1 MAAAPL
7 ASEPQLAR
15 LRTRL
20 AAAMA
25 RRGVSRRELS
35 FRTGYTEAVVSFWL
49 SGSRIPSAEALVKLS
64 RALDVDTDWLLGFD
78 RVGHGYARSAPRD
91 GTVPPPTSRP

>member
-1 MAAAPL
+1 MPAGPYM
-7 ASEPQLAR
+7 SEPQLAR

-25 RRGVSRRELS
+25 YRGVSRRELAL
-35 FRTGYTEAVVSFWL
+35 RTGYSESVTSRWL
-49 SGSRIPSAEALVKLS
+49 SGARVPGAEALVKLS

-78 RVGHGYARSAPRD
+78 RVGHGYARTPR
-91 GTVPPPTSRP
+91 VPPE